1 MGGVDATD
9 GGTDAAGQP
18 AFVPMKTGHLAFLA
32 SDAWA
37 DMLRSDLL
45 PWLTQSRDLGG
56 HVLEIGPGPGRTTD
70 LLRERAS
77 RVTALE
83 LDEHLAAALESR
95 MASTN
100 VAVVRGDA
108 TAIDLP
114 GVVFSAVTCFHVL
127 HHVPSVELQDR
138 LLAETCRVLEPGGSL
153 LLADAVDLAEVRS
166 RHEAEGETF
175 LPLDPGTLEHRLR
188 SAGFADA
195 AVEVRGYQLLVSA
208 RK

>member
-1 MGGVDATD
+1 MGATD
-9 GGTDAAGQP
+9 DTAAAGRP

-37 DMLRSDLL
+37 EMLRSDLL
-45 PWLTQSRDLGG
+45 PWLTQSRDLGE

-70 LLRERAS
+70 LLRERTS

-83 LDEHLAAALESR
+83 LDERLAAGLEAR
-95 MASTN
+95 MESTN

-108 TAIDLP
+108 TAIDMP
-114 GVVFSAVTCFHVL
+114 GVLFSAVTCFHVL
-127 HHVPSVELQDR
+127 HHVPSLELQDR
-138 LLAETCRVLEPGGSL
+138 LLAEACRVLEPGGSL
-153 LLADAVDLAEVRS
+153 LLADAVDLAEVRT

-175 LPLDPGTLEHRLR
+175 LPLEPDLLEQRLR
-188 SAGFADA
+188 AAGFADA